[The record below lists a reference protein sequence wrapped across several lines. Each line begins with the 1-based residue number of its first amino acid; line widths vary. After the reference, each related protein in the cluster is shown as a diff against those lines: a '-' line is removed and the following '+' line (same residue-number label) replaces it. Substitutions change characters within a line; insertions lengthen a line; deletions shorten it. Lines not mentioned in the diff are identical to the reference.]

1 MAEFDFD
8 IRKMDSDQ
16 ICLISEE
23 PENQI
28 CSGLKLY
35 LAQMMVQIE
44 KCVEKDRT
52 TYKMALYNDTL

>member
-8 IRKMDSDQ
+8 IRKMNSDQ

-28 CSGLKLY
+28 CSGLKLFF
-35 LAQMMVQIE
+35 AQMMVQIE

-52 TYKMALYNDTL
+52 TYNMALFNDTL